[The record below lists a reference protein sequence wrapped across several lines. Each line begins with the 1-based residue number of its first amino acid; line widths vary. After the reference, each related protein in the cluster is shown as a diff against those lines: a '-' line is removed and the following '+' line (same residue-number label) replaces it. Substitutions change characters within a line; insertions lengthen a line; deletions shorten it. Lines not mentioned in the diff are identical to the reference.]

1 MCWSQ
6 SPGFLA
12 VLMQRAHRAP
22 APASRQLA
30 ATLLAWRMPK
40 FWPGLAGPDQEAAQ
54 AALLGCLSACGEPPG
69 LRALGEA
76 CNALCQSMAI
86 HRDVLWEDLLR
97 LVAGL
102 LAGESAA
109 HRRAAVELL
118 AALVES
124 MGARLRPHYP
134 QIADSLALHARDADA
149 DVRAAALSAT
159 GTASAS
165 WCFGAARADL
175 HYWQCA
181 ADAALEAAT
190 QALAGPNGGGGGAR
204 ALAAAL
210 RARCC
215 LAPAL
220 GSQALS
226 GACAQLAA
234 RVLGDS
240 AGGAR
245 CAEDCRVQALLL
257 LRALARRRDGS
268 LLADQALVAVMPAV
282 APACKDDAPSVDD
295 LDEVSLPALAAREC
309 LRALAR
315 ADAARVVPVALEA
328 ARAAARSS
336 DARDRAAAVRT
347 VAFALGGARDVPAGW
362 AVDLAGALRDATVW
376 VR

>member
-1 MCWSQ
+1 MAAALASPSAEEVDGVLAVLQSADNVARRQAEAQLDAWSQ

-22 APASRQLA
+22 APPSRQLA
-30 ATLLAWRMPK
+30 ATLLAWRIPK
-40 FWPGLAGPDQEAAQ
+40 FWPGLCAPDQEAAQ
-54 AALLGCLSACGEPPG
+54 ASLLECFSACGEPPV

-86 HRDVLWEDLLR
+86 HRDTLWEDLLR

-109 HRRAAVELL
+109 HRRAALELL

-124 MGARLRPHYP
+124 IGGPDGTAPGLRSSERD
-134 QIADSLALHARDADA
+134 QLLSQAQFQESRTLDLLEWIAHSLALHARDADA
-149 DVRAAALSAT
+149 EVRVAALSAI

-175 HYWQCA
+175 HHWQCA

-190 QALAGPNGGGGGAR
+190 QALAGPSGDGGGAR

-210 RARCC
+210 RALCS

-226 GACAQLAA
+226 TACAQLAA

-245 CAEDCRVQALLL
+245 CAEDCRVQALQL
-257 LRALARRRDGS
+257 LRALARRRDRS
-268 LLADQALVAVMPAV
+268 LLADQALVAVVPAV
-282 APACKDDAPSVDD
+282 A
-295 LDEVSLPALAAREC
+295 LA
-309 LRALAR
+309 
-315 ADAARVVPVALEA
+315 
-328 ARAAARSS
+328 
-336 DARDRAAAVRT
+336 
-347 VAFALGGARDVPAGW
+347 
-362 AVDLAGALRDATVW
+362 
-376 VR
+376 